1 MNKHSETQYG
11 KKKKKIAHLEQLI
24 HKPFPDRNGYS
35 DNAAA
40 ILFGA
45 LRSSFAGPKM
55 QLDGNDNKQT
65 YG

>member
-1 MNKHSETQYG
+1 MA
-11 KKKKKIAHLEQLI
+11 KKKNCTSRTVHN
-24 HKPFPDRNGYS
+24 PFPDRNGYS